1 MGWLLFNL
9 NLDVIGEAELAHLGG
24 GVFAS
29 PALVRTSLTSLAV
42 TRTSTSDT
50 GLTRTTVTS
59 VGLDS

>member
-1 MGWLLFNL
+1 MGWLLFQM
-9 NLDVIGEAELAHLGG
+9 NLDILAHLGG

-29 PALVRTSLTSLAV
+29 PALVRTSLTSPAV